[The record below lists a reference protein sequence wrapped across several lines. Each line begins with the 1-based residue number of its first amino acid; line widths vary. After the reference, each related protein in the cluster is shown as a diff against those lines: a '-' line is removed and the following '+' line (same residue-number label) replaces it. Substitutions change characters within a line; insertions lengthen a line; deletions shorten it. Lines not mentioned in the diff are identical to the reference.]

1 LYTDLDIEKL
11 NKNIERK
18 MNKEEAEERLENSES
33 KIVILDKCI
42 LKVNTNVERLE
53 VTNLNS

>member
-1 LYTDLDIEKL
+1 LDVEKM

-18 MNKEEAEERLENSES
+18 MGKEEAENRMEGTDG

-42 LKVNTNVERLE
+42 LKLNTNLERLE
-53 VTNLNS
+53 VSLLNHF